1 MSQEP
6 DLEPT
11 TSSPSSSSWSRRS
24 VSKKPEDA
32 SRIPLFHGMSSKA
45 YRISLMGSGQ
55 PLCRRFRA
63 IVGAVIDDICKSNY
77 DISTGTRITLFF
89 TFSLSIIHNRS
100 IPGSARLQLSVAYN
114 TRCFTLSWY
123 PFNKACA
130 VLLTASP
137 LEEALSD
144 PIRALNHAYNHQN
157 PNTSRGQL

>member
-6 DLEPT
+6 DFEPT

-77 DISTGTRITLFF
+77 DISTGTRITLFLLF
-89 TFSLSIIHNRS
+89 PFPSYIID
-100 IPGSARLQLSVAYN
+100 PYLDLQDCNCL
-114 TRCFTLSWY
+114 
-123 PFNKACA
+123 
-130 VLLTASP
+130 
-137 LEEALSD
+137 
-144 PIRALNHAYNHQN
+144 
-157 PNTSRGQL
+157 